1 MFSIIKNKIQFF
13 LVFYNS
19 KDVYQIV
26 FKNKKQKKNYLDKL
40 FIKINFYF
48 SFVKILRI
56 QFILYKFNLIQVLL
70 KMKIDLSL

>member
-1 MFSIIKNKIQFF
+1 M
-13 LVFYNS
+13 FYNS